1 MNPEVIRNTPILVR
15 NVLWLIVRKKPRR
28 VMTHLGVF
36 FASFFFHYGQNNGTS
51 TLKIGE
57 QSVEVSHDYQQW
69 RWWVWVLIIVPALVL
84 LCLCMKCLCR

>member
-1 MNPEVIRNTPILVR
+1 M
-15 NVLWLIVRKKPRR
+15 KKTNKTATDRDDSE
-28 VMTHLGVF
+28 TGK
-36 FASFFFHYGQNNGTS
+36 FFHYGQNNGTS

-69 RWWVWVLIIVPALVL
+69 QWWVWVLIIVPALVL